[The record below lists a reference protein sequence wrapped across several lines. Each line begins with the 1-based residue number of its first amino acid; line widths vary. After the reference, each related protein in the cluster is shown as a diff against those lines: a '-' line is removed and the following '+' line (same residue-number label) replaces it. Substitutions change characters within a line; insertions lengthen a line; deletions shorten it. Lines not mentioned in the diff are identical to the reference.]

1 MAGIF
6 GFLQFDKVIDGEKS
20 CFTLLQTAKQNF
32 SHPSNYFLD
41 KNENIAL
48 GYSLPYIQGNWPLT
62 SNDGNYYFQLIGE
75 IILPDGSLL
84 DHTNFDDYFLNPFLK
99 DPADLLTK
107 IDGAFIFALYNKPE
121 KQFTIV
127 SDTFGNFTLHYIFK
141 QNLFVFSSQMHGII
155 KVLGNSE
162 WDSKALNQLL
172 GLGLTLNGRTVYKNI
187 FRLEPGTLLKVNS
200 KGITTF
206 TYSKP
211 FYQPESNLNENI
223 NIIRQSIIDSIHNRL
238 KNYDKIG
245 AALTGGYDSRVTWGI
260 INYLGQAEKV
270 VAFTHG
276 LPQSHDIRI
285 SKRIARHL
293 KLNHVVQIIDD
304 EFIEKLPELWNKFT
318 LLNEGVNPITSAHAL
333 LSWESSSHNFKV
345 LMDSHGG
352 ALYRRQYM
360 KVFEK
365 KIRSK
370 PDFSHQIYDTL
381 KTPIINQFLS
391 DKNHSDIIMKDCLE
405 GLSTYFDKLEDI
417 VLPGDKID
425 LFYIQQVS
433 GMKYSCAGNVQM
445 NYVIL
450 AHPFLNLKAFN
461 VVQKIPVFVRRK
473 HLIYKNIVNYTSPE
487 LKHFPLENMG
497 FRVPYLGFTSL
508 RYIPMVYE
516 LILNK
521 LRSALSEKV
530 YQNLSLRRF
539 VTDYDLFFSIHFE
552 KISDILLRNNDTF
565 FDIFD
570 RKKIEN
576 FLYQQEYQ
584 KSYKLTDLTNLLSFK
599 LYLDLFH
606 K

>member
-6 GFLQFDKVIDGEKS
+6 GFLQFDKVIDGERS
-20 CFTLLQTAKQNF
+20 CLTLLQTAKQNF
-32 SHPSNYFLD
+32 SHPSNYFLEKD
-41 KNENIAL
+41 KNSAL

-62 SNDGNYYFQLIGE
+62 SNDGNYYFQLFGE

-84 DHTNFDDYFLNPFLK
+84 DQNNFDDYFLKPFLK
-99 DPADLLTK
+99 DPENLLNM

-121 KQFTIV
+121 KEFTIV
-127 SDTFGNFTLHYIFK
+127 SDTFGNFSLHYIFK
-141 QNLFVFSSQMHGII
+141 QNLFVFSSQMQGII
-155 KVLGNSE
+155 KILGNSE
-162 WDSKALNQLL
+162 WDSKGLNQFL

-187 FRLEPGTLLKVNS
+187 FRLEPATLLKVNS
-200 KGITTF
+200 KGITTYI
-206 TYSKP
+206 YSKP
-211 FYQPESNLNENI
+211 FYHPEFNLNENV

-238 KNYDKIG
+238 KNHDNIG

-260 INYLGQAEKV
+260 INYLGHAEKV

-276 LPQSHDIRI
+276 LPQSHDVRI
-285 SKRIARHL
+285 SQRIARHL
-293 KLNHVVQIIDD
+293 KLNHVVQIIDH
-304 EFIEKLPELWNKFT
+304 EFIQKLPELWNKFT

-333 LSWESSSHNFKV
+333 LSWELSSHNFKV

-365 KIRSK
+365 KIRNR
-370 PDFSHQIYDTL
+370 PDFFRQIYDSL
-381 KTPIINQFLS
+381 KTPLIMQFLS
-391 DKNHSDIIMKDCLE
+391 DNDHSKVIMKDCLE
-405 GLSTYFDKLEDI
+405 GLGIYFDKLKEI
-417 VLPGDKID
+417 LLPGDKID

-450 AHPFLNLKAFN
+450 AHPFLNLKAFKA
-461 VVQKIPVFVRRK
+461 VQKIQVPIRRK
-473 HLIYKNIVNYTSPE
+473 HLIYKNIVNFTAPE

-497 FRVPYLGFTSL
+497 FRVPYFGFTSL
-508 RYIPMVYE
+508 RYVPMVYE
-516 LILNK
+516 LILGK
-521 LRSALSEKV
+521 LRSALSEEL

-539 VTDYDLFFSIHFE
+539 VTDYDLFFKIHFE
-552 KISDILLRNNDTF
+552 KIRDILLRNNDTF
-565 FDIFD
+565 FNIFD
-570 RKKIEN
+570 RKKLEN
-576 FLYQQEYQ
+576 FLYQQELQ

-599 LYLDLFH
+599 LLLDIFH

>member
-6 GFLQFDKVIDGEKS
+6 GFVQFDKVIDGKKS
-20 CFTLLQTAKQNF
+20 CLKLLQIAQQNF
-32 SHPSNYFLD
+32 SLPSNYFLD
-41 KNENIAL
+41 KDESAAL
-48 GYSLPYIQGNWPLT
+48 GFALPYSSDYWPLT
-62 SNDGNYYFQLIGE
+62 SNNGNYYFQLFGE

-84 DHTNFDDYFLNPFLK
+84 GRANFDDYFLKPFLK
-99 DPADLLTK
+99 DPDYLLTK
-107 IDGAFIFALYNKPE
+107 IEGAFIFALYNKPE
-121 KQFTIV
+121 KEFTIV
-127 SDTFGNFTLHYIFK
+127 SDTFGNFSLHYSSG

-155 KVLGNSE
+155 KVLGKSE
-162 WDSKALNQLL
+162 WDSKGLNQFL
-172 GLGLTLNGRTVYKNI
+172 GLGLTLNGRTIYKNI

-211 FYQPESNLNENI
+211 FYQPESNLSENI
-223 NIIRQSIIDSIHNRL
+223 NVIRQSIIDSIHNRL
-238 KNYDKIG
+238 KNYHKIG

-260 INYLGQAEKV
+260 IKYLGQAEKV

-276 LPQSHDIRI
+276 LKQSYDIQI

-304 EFIEKLPELWNKFT
+304 EFIQQLPELWNKFT

-333 LSWESSSHNFKV
+333 FSWELSSRNFNV

-365 KIRSK
+365 KIRK
-370 PDFSHQIYDTL
+370 RLDFSHQIYDSL
-381 KTPIINQFLS
+381 ETPLIKQFFIDNIRS
-391 DKNHSDIIMKDCLE
+391 EVIMKDCLE
-405 GLSTYFDKLEDI
+405 GLGTYFDKLKDI
-417 VLPGDKID
+417 MLPGDKMD

-461 VVQKIPVFVRRK
+461 VVQKIPIFARRK
-473 HLIYKNIVNYTSPE
+473 HLIYKAIVNYTSPE

-497 FRVPYLGFTSL
+497 FRVPYFGFTSL

-516 LILNK
+516 LILGK
-521 LRSALSEKV
+521 LKPALSEKV

-539 VTDYDLFFSIHFE
+539 VTDYELFFYIHFD
-552 KISDILLRNNDTF
+552 KIREILLRNNHTF

-570 RKKIEN
+570 RKKVEN
-576 FLYQQEYQ
+576 FLQQQEL
-584 KSYKLTDLTNLLSFK
+584 KKNYKLTDLTTLLSFK
-599 LYLDLFH
+599 LFLDIFH